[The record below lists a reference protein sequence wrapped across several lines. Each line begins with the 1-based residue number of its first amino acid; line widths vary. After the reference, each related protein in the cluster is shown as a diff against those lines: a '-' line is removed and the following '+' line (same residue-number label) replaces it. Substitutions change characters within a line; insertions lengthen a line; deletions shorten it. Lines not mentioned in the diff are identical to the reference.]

1 MKKGREVGKEGEEKK
16 GRREQILIT
25 GQIQEETNKGVPYN
39 YNHTDLCDY
48 MIIVFF
54 QKKGKQKSQ
63 LGTRSICSL
72 KNKLHLNK
80 SSAERNKIYKR
91 LVES

>member
-54 QKKGKQKSQ
+54 QKKESKRVSWEQDRYV
-63 LGTRSICSL
+63 LL
-72 KNKLHLNK
+72 KINC
-80 SSAERNKIYKR
+80 I
-91 LVES
+91 